1 MTSALLQPIDA
12 TVSTRQAAVLL
23 TATIDPGST
32 KLVARN
38 DPIVRFDDY
47 RRALLSWRS
56 QSHVPI
62 VFCEN
67 SGYDLSSL
75 RAPIDERPG
84 CTVEFLSFDKN
95 HHAATRGKGYA
106 ELELIRDALATSRV
120 LASSSVIIKCTG
132 RLIVPNACRVI
143 RSITACDFDVMCTL
157 KQNLSFADTRVF
169 AATPRFLQD
178 HLFPM
183 VNLIDDDGGT
193 YLEHAVACAV
203 GDALAH
209 RKRWRPFPTLPR
221 IQGIS
226 GTHGK
231 LMTDSTVTAA
241 AKTAFNFLRNFVYR
255 H

>member
-1 MTSALLQPIDA
+1 MLTR
-12 TVSTRQAAVLL
+12 TVSTHRAAVLL

-38 DPIVRFDDY
+38 DPILRLGDY
-47 RRALLSWRS
+47 KRALLSWHA

-67 SGYDLSSL
+67 SGYDLSNL
-75 RAPIDERPG
+75 RTLVDERPG
-84 CTVEFLSFDKN
+84 CAVEFLSFDGN

-106 ELELIRDALATSRV
+106 ELELMKDALATSRV
-120 LASSSVIIKCTG
+120 LASSGVIIKCTG
-132 RLIVPNACRVI
+132 RLIVPNARRVI
-143 RSITACDFDVMCTL
+143 RSITASDFDVMCTL
-157 KQNLSFADTRVF
+157 KQNLSFADTRLF
-169 AATPRFLQD
+169 AATPQFLRD

-183 VNLIDDDGGT
+183 VSLIDDDRGT

-209 RKRWRPFPTLPR
+209 RKKWRPFPILPR

-231 LMTDSTVTAA
+231 LMTDSALIAA
-241 AKTAFNFLRNFVYR
+241 AKSVFNLLRNFVYR
-255 H
+255 R